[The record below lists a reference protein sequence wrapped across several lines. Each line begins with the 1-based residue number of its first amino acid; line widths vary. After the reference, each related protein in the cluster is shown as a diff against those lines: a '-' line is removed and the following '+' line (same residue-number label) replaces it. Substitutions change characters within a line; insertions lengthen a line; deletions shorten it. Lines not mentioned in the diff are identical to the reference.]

1 MRVLSCPCVA
11 SSTQS
16 ASSLWV
22 ERVDEPRSV
31 WLFRPLTTVHAFGK
45 QRLPVIDEV
54 ESSEERRAKSAGGAV
69 QRVCAR
75 RSPSKT
81 RVLMPTF
88 SARHRLTGRT
98 SKQAQQLPVRARA
111 RRQLDSGG
119 PTPETPPERA
129 IMLHLAPAPWWG
141 FPRTRPGP
149 RFWMR
154 GSRKV
159 QSSVNNGSRLARG
172 CEIRCRSFFKASVES
187 SWPLSSRPQLDVRR
201 RTPGARPRPARS
213 RSRPRH
219 PSSPNCGL
227 DPWVSGRFVTPRKW
241 ASTQHHLIWVV
252 GVTIHHGGGDSP
264 VRRH

>member
-75 RSPSKT
+75 RSLSKT
-81 RVLMPTF
+81 RVPMPTF

-98 SKQAQQLPVRARA
+98 SKHGNSPTAPEPDGSSIRAAPPPRPL
-111 RRQLDSGG
+111 RR
-119 PTPETPPERA
+119 ERPCS
-129 IMLHLAPAPWWG
+129 IWH
-141 FPRTRPGP
+141 RRPGGGSP
-149 RFWMR
+149 GCARGPGFWMR
-154 GSRKV
+154 GSGKV

-213 RSRPRH
+213 RSE
-219 PSSPNCGL
+219 
-227 DPWVSGRFVTPRKW
+227 TP
-241 ASTQHHLIWVV
+241 
-252 GVTIHHGGGDSP
+252 SP
-264 VRRH
+264 VQPQLWP